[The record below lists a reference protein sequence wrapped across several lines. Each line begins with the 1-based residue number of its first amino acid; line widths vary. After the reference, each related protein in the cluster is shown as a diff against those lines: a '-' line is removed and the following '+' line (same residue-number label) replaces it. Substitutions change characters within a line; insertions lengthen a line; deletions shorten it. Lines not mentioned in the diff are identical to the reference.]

1 MDMALYKS
9 FYYYYYYY
17 YYHYHYYYYYYY
29 CKWFEPRSHIVI
41 SVDCDRAGE
50 CSPEKDWLR

>member
-17 YYHYHYYYYYYY
+17 YHYHYYYYY